1 VTNRL
6 QRWTGIGGLIFVVLL
21 AASVF
26 LVSDTPATNAS
37 LVKVANYYNSHNH
50 QRLLGVDGIETMIAV
65 VVGVFWFWYF
75 REWLVAV
82 KPVTR
87 RLATVG
93 FAGGVLLGAGGGM
106 VAGMYFS
113 LSDAYHHATPAAFQ
127 TMNFLQQD
135 LPSGVVVA
143 GGTIILFATGLLII
157 RYRALPVWL
166 GWVAVVF
173 AVLGLPSG
181 ATLPALGLWLIAV
194 NIVIILRAG
203 NSDPGMDAVVGG
215 APDTGVDQRMNPS
228 NPIAPA

>member
-1 VTNRL
+1 VTKRS

-21 AASVF
+21 VASVL
-26 LVSDTPATNAS
+26 LVSNTPATNAS
-37 LVKVANYYNSHNH
+37 LAKIVTYYNSNTHH
-50 QRLLGVDGIETMIAV
+50 HLLGVDGIETMIAV

-82 KPVTR
+82 KPDTR

-93 FAGGVLLGAGGGM
+93 FGGGLLLGAGGGM

-113 LSDAYHHATPAAFQ
+113 LNDAYHHATPAALQ
-127 TMNFLQQD
+127 TMNILQMD

-143 GGTIILFATGLLII
+143 GGTIIMFATGLLII

-166 GWVAVVF
+166 GWVALVF

-181 ATLPALGLWLIAV
+181 LTLPALGLWLIAV
-194 NIVIILRAG
+194 NIVIILRSG
-203 NSDPGMDAVVGG
+203 TSDPATEVVVGG
-215 APDTGVDQRMNPS
+215 ASGNGR
-228 NPIAPA
+228 

>member
-1 VTNRL
+1 VTKRL

-21 AASVF
+21 VASVF
-26 LVSDTPATNAS
+26 LVSNTPGTNAS
-37 LVKVANYYNSHNH
+37 LAKIVTYYNSNTHH
-50 QRLLGVDGIETMIAV
+50 HLLGVDGIETMITV

-82 KPVTR
+82 KADTR

-93 FAGGVLLGAGGGM
+93 FGGGLLLGAGGGM

-113 LSDAYHHATPAAFQ
+113 LNDAYHHATPAALQ
-127 TMNFLQQD
+127 TMNILQQD

-143 GGTIILFATGLLII
+143 GGTIIMFATGLLII

-166 GWVAVVF
+166 GWVALVF

-181 ATLPALGLWLIAV
+181 LTLPALGLWMIAV
-194 NIVIILRAG
+194 NIVIILRSG
-203 NSDPGMDAVVGG
+203 SPDPATEGVVGG
-215 APDTGVDQRMNPS
+215 ASTNGR
-228 NPIAPA
+228 

>member
-6 QRWTGIGGLIFVVLL
+6 QRWTGIGGLIFVALLVASVLL
-21 AASVF
+21 
-26 LVSDTPATNAS
+26 VSNTPASNSS
-37 LVKVANYYNSHNH
+37 LAKIVNYYNSNNH
-50 QRLLGVDGIETMIAV
+50 KNLLGVDGIETMIAV

-75 REWLVAV
+75 REWLVAA
-82 KPVTR
+82 KPVAR

-93 FAGGVLLGAGGGM
+93 FAGGILLGAGGGM

-113 LSDAYHHATPAAFQ
+113 LNQAYRHATPAAFQ
-127 TMNFLQQD
+127 TMNFLQQN
-135 LPSGVVVA
+135 LPNGVVVA

-166 GWVAVVF
+166 GWVALVF

-203 NSDPGMDAVVGG
+203 NSAPGTDAVVGDAG
-215 APDTGVDQRMNPS
+215 EGR
-228 NPIAPA
+228 